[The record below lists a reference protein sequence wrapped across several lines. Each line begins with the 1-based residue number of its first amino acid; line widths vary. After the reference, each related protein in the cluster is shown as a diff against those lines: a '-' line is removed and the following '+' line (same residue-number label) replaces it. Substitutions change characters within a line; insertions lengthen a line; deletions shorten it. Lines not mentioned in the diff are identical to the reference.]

1 MRNRFFIFITALL
14 LVSCWDNKTNTQQ
27 QTGETGDSLVQAE
40 KLVFSR
46 SYFNK
51 KSKIFDSEVPNYSIN
66 IEVKYADGKSKAAQL
81 INQQLVSFLFGNT
94 IMPFEDAK
102 NHFADSISTE
112 YEKELRDFY
121 DPDNEYQDT
130 YAYEYNQTG
139 KVSDDAP
146 EGIIAYTNRIEM
158 YTGGAH
164 GGAMESYINF
174 QEETGKVITCN
185 DLFGDK
191 QDEVKKLIK
200 QQIIKDNDCKTEEE
214 LVEKRSIFSL
224 GDVYISDNNF
234 LIKKDGI
241 MFCYNPYDIAPWSE
255 GFIAA
260 NLSYKELEG
269 LITPNIIKK

>member
-1 MRNRFFIFITALL
+1 MRNRLFIFITTLL

-27 QTGETGDSLVQAE
+27 QSGEAGDSVVQAE

-66 IEVKYADGKSKAAQL
+66 IEVKYAEGKSKAAQL

-121 DPDNEYQDT
+121 DPDNEYQDS

-139 KVSDDAP
+139 KVSEDAP
-146 EGIIAYTNRIEM
+146 EGIIAYTNRIEL

-164 GGAMESYINF
+164 GGAMISYINF

-200 QQIIKDNDCKTEEE
+200 QKIIKDNDCKTEAE
-214 LVEKRSIFSL
+214 LEEKRSIFSL

-234 LIKKDGI
+234 QIKKDGI

-255 GFIAA
+255 GFISA

>member
-14 LVSCWDNKTNTQQ
+14 LVSCWNNKTNTQQ
-27 QTGETGDSLVQAE
+27 PEETEDSLAHAE

-51 KSKIFDSEVPNYSIN
+51 KCKIFDSEVPNYSIN

-146 EGIIAYTNRIEM
+146 EGIIAYTNKIGM

-164 GGAMESYINF
+164 GGAMISYINF

-200 QQIIKDNDCKTEEE
+200 EQIMKDNDCKTEAE
-214 LVEKRSIFSL
+214 LEEKRSIFSL
-224 GDVYISDNNF
+224 GDVYISNNNF

-241 MFCYNPYDIAPWSE
+241 TFCYNPYDIAPWSE
-255 GFIAA
+255 GFIFAD
-260 NLSYKELEG
+260 LSYKELEG
-269 LITPNIIKK
+269 LITSNIIKK

>member
-1 MRNRFFIFITALL
+1 MRNRLFIFITTLL
-14 LVSCWDNKTNTQQ
+14 LVSCWDKKTNTQQ

-46 SYFNK
+46 SYLNK
-51 KSKIFDSEVPNYSIN
+51 KSKIFDNEVPNYSIN
-66 IEVKYADGKSKAAQL
+66 IEVKYAEGKSKAAQL

-102 NHFADSISTE
+102 NHFADSISAE

-139 KVSDDAP
+139 KVSKDAP

-164 GGAMESYINF
+164 GGALENYINF
-174 QEETGKVITCN
+174 NEKIGTVITCN
-185 DLFGDK
+185 ELFGNK
-191 QDEVKKLIK
+191 QEAVKKLIK
-200 QQIIKDNDCKTEEE
+200 EQIIKDNDCKTEEE

-224 GDVYISDNNF
+224 GDVYLSNNNF
-234 LIKKDGI
+234 RIEKDGI
-241 MFCYNPYDIAPWSE
+241 VFCYNPYDIAPWSE
-255 GFIAA
+255 GFIFAK
-260 NLSYKELEG
+260 LSYKELEG
-269 LITPNIIKK
+269 LITPNLIKN